1 MRNLVNQCVVF
12 YGAHLPYHPGKWRI
26 VSALVRWAD
35 LERFYEGKSYGV
47 IRQKIRW
54 RLYPE
59 CMVQRSVYLYGD
71 WESYDSREFIRALKP
86 DGVVLDIGAYFGY
99 YSMLACRYAGPQ
111 ASVYAFEPFPKSFA
125 MLEENKRLNGFDSMV
140 CVNLAIS
147 DQPAEWSFRVAPT
160 SNLGS
165 GGLTSNPSP
174 KGSNRVTATTV
185 DHFVAEKG
193 LDRVDL
199 IKMDVEG
206 AEVRALAG
214 AEKTLR
220 RFRPVMMVE
229 LDPGKL
235 KLLGETPQHLV
246 RRIGDLGYRM
256 FCAGPSGL
264 QPIPDPET
272 VSGFINLFCFP
283 SEQAL

>member
-1 MRNLVNQCVVF
+1 LCGQWREFLKISIC
-12 YGAHLPYHPGKWRI
+12 PYHPGKWKI
-26 VSALVRWAD
+26 VRALVRWAD
-35 LERFYEGKSYGV
+35 LERFYEGKSYV
-47 IRQKIRW
+47 VVRQKIRW
-54 RLYPE
+54 KLRPE

-99 YSMLACRYAGPQ
+99 YSMLACRHAGPK
-111 ASVYAFEPFPKSFA
+111 ASVYAFEPFPKNFEI
-125 MLEENKRLNGFDSMV
+125 LEENKRLNGFDSLV
-140 CVNLAIS
+140 CVNLAVADRAS
-147 DQPAEWSFRVAPT
+147 EWSFRVAPT
-160 SNLGS
+160 TNLGS
-165 GGLTSNPSP
+165 GGLTAN
-174 KGSNRVTATTV
+174 TATNGANQVRAITV
-185 DHFVAEKG
+185 DDFVAQQG

-206 AEVRALAG
+206 AEVLALAG
-214 AEKTLR
+214 AGKTLR

-246 RRIGDLGYRM
+246 QRIRDLGYRM
-256 FCAGPSGL
+256 FCADRRGL
-264 QPIPDPET
+264 QPVPNPET

-283 SEQAL
+283 ADPPA